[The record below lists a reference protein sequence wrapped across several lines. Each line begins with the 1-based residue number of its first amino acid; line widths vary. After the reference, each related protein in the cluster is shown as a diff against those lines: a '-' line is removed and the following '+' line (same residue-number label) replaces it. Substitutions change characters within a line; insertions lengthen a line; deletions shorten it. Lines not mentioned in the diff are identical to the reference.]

1 MRKIYIINDL
11 NKKLVGINDD
21 VKIAKERN
29 MKMKKIKNV
38 IGMNGIKI

>member
-38 IGMNGIKI
+38 IDMNGIKI